1 MSQASRGVPALVA
14 RRSPQLDEGAPHSSR
29 PAAVLS
35 HLRSSAWG
43 VVKDGRLVSFLV
55 LIGIW
60 QLIAT
65 VLHLSQVVLPTPTQ
79 VAAAWWDVLLHGD
92 LLGALG
98 FSVEVTLIGFVIS
111 VLIGVPAG
119 IGMGLLRRFRYVLD
133 PYVTILLS
141 TPYVAFVPVL
151 LTWTGL
157 GTKAQIAAAF
167 LFSFPFI
174 VVNSEAGIRELPA
187 SMVDMAR
194 SYEMPPLQIF
204 RKVLLPGAAPFIFLG
219 FRLGMSHGFKGVVI
233 AELIISYAGI
243 GGLVAEYGGAF
254 RTDHLLAVVITAL
267 IAVLIINAIFRIL
280 HRRLMPW
287 QVIREEGA

>member
-1 MSQASRGVPALVA
+1 MSQASRGVSALLARHSPPAGG
-14 RRSPQLDEGAPHSSR
+14 GALHSRR
-29 PAAVLS
+29 PAAVLTR
-35 HLRSSAWG
+35 LRAGAWEAI
-43 VVKDGRLVSFLV
+43 KDGRLVSFLV
-55 LIGIW
+55 LVGIW
-60 QLIAT
+60 QLIAM
-65 VLHLSQVVLPTPTQ
+65 VLHLSPVVLPTPAE
-79 VAAAWWDVLLHGD
+79 VAAAWWDVLLHGG

-98 FSVEVTLIGFVIS
+98 FSVEVTLIGFGIS
-111 VLIGVPAG
+111 VLTGVPAG
-119 IGMGLLRRFRYVLD
+119 IAMGLLRRFRYVLD

-174 VVNSEAGIRELPA
+174 VVNSEAGIREMQA
-187 SMVDMAR
+187 SMIAMAR
-194 SYEMPPLQIF
+194 SYETPPLQTF

-233 AELIISYAGI
+233 AEMIISYAGI

-254 RTDHLLAVVITAL
+254 RTDHLLAVIITAL
-267 IAVLIINAIFRIL
+267 IAVLIINAIFHVL